1 MVKSVPNNDW
11 ITTMGDESYVKPV
24 WCGRDYIAKVGGR
37 EREREREKERS
48 VPITKLMSAQFG
60 LVSAV

>member
-37 EREREREKERS
+37 ERERERERRKEVCQS
-48 VPITKLMSAQFG
+48 PN
-60 LVSAV
+60 